1 MLDEPTTG
9 LHRSDFERLIVQ
21 LNALVETGNTVIV
34 IDHDMTVAAAT
45 DWLIDIGQ
53 VPEMKAAG

>member
-1 MLDEPTTG
+1 LDEPTTG
-9 LHRSDFERLIVQ
+9 SHRSDVERLIVQ

-34 IDHDMTVAAAT
+34 VDHDMTVAAAS

>member
-1 MLDEPTTG
+1 LDEPTTG
-9 LHRSDFERLIVQ
+9 LHRSDVERLIVQ

-34 IDHDMTVAAAT
+34 IDHDMTVAAAS